1 MSTVAVVVI
10 VIVVIAVLGVVGFV
24 ARGQA
29 RRRGLRQRFGPE
41 YDRTVESHESTR
53 EAEQELLARQKRHD
67 ELEIHPLDPEARE
80 RHLAEWRQ
88 VQERFVDEP
97 ETAVTE
103 ADRLLVLVMGE
114 RGYPTEGYEQQ
125 VSDLS
130 VEHATTIDR
139 YRTAHDISTQAEAKK
154 ASTEDLRQAMVH
166 YRALFT
172 ELLDTDE
179 DAITNGHGA
188 NRADDAAETAAG
200 TEPVAETGTDTVTD
214 ARTDTDTRTDA
225 DARTDAEVDADA
237 RTDVAPTGEPVAA
250 EPVSEPVTPAEE
262 DAARTET
269 GTPDET
275 AAERTET
282 KAGTRTR
289 TGRRT
294 ARRDSDDKGA

>member
-10 VIVVIAVLGVVGFV
+10 VIVVIIVLGVVGFV

-29 RRRGLRQRFGPE
+29 RRRGLQQRFGPE

-88 VQERFVDEP
+88 VQERFVDAP

-130 VEHATTIDR
+130 VEHAATIDR
-139 YRTAHDISTQAEAKK
+139 YRKAHDISAQAEAKK

-172 ELLDTDE
+172 ELLETDDE
-179 DAITNGHGA
+179 AVTNGHGPDRTA
-188 NRADDAAETAAG
+188 EAATAAG
-200 TEPVAETGTDTVTD
+200 TEPVAATGGTAPTEPATAGSAAAEPVAEEPVTEARATGTPE
-214 ARTDTDTRTDA
+214 AK
-225 DARTDAEVDADA
+225 
-237 RTDVAPTGEPVAA
+237 EPVAA
-250 EPVSEPVTPAEE
+250 APVSAPVAPAEGDVAVAGGEAETPAEK
-262 DAARTET
+262 
-269 GTPDET
+269 
-275 AAERTET
+275 AAERTESKT
-282 KAGTRTR
+282 GTRTR
-289 TGRRT
+289 TSRRT
-294 ARRDSDDKGA
+294 TRRDSDDKGA

>member
-1 MSTVAVVVI
+1 MSTVVVVVI
-10 VIVVIAVLGVVGFV
+10 VIVVIVVLGAVGFF

-29 RRRGLRQRFGPE
+29 RRRGLQQRFGPE

-53 EAEQELLARQKRHD
+53 EAEQELKAREKRHD
-67 ELEIHPLDPEARE
+67 ELEIHPLDPAARE

-88 VQERFVDEP
+88 VQERFVDAP
-97 ETAVTE
+97 EEAVTE

-130 VEHATTIDR
+130 VEHASTIDR
-139 YRTAHDISTQAEAKK
+139 YRQAHDISAQAEAKK

-179 DAITNGHGA
+179 DAVTNGRGTNGA
-188 NRADDAAETAAG
+188 VTEPETARAD
-200 TEPVAETGTDTVTD
+200 EPVAEPVVEP
-214 ARTDTDTRTDA
+214 
-225 DARTDAEVDADA
+225 AEA
-237 RTDVAPTGEPVAA
+237 EPV
-250 EPVSEPVTPAEE
+250 VSEPVASEPVVSEPVAEE
-262 DAARTET
+262 PVVEEPA
-269 GTPDET
+269 
-275 AAERTET
+275 AAEP
-282 KAGTRTR
+282 AGTTERGAAEAETRDEVAGEGTEAKTSARTR

-294 ARRDSDDKGA
+294 ARRDSDDEGA